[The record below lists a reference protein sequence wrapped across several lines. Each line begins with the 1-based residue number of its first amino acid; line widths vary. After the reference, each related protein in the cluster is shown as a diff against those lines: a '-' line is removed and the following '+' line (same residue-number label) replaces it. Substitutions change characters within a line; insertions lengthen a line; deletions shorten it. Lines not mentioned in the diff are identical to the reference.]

1 VSPDLE
7 DKLVR
12 KYPQLFQDT
21 DKPETESLMGF
32 GCECG
37 DGWYTLLD
45 QLCGCIANHV
55 KQNWKHEEPYRF
67 MQIKEKFGG
76 LRVYDCGHDDTIFG
90 MICLAESMSYTIC
103 EECGQQG
110 DLCTTGHWLRTL
122 CSQCELKH
130 GYRRYQQQ
138 DDEV

>member
-1 VSPDLE
+1 MSPDLE
-7 DKLVR
+7 DALVR
-12 KYPQLFQDT
+12 KYPQLFQDVN
-21 DKPETESLMGF
+21 KPPTESLMGF

-45 QLCGCIANHV
+45 RLCSCIANHV

-90 MICLAESMSYTIC
+90 MIFMAEEMSYVTC
-103 EECGQQG
+103 ELCGSPAS
-110 DLCTTGHWLRTL
+110 LCTTGHWLRTL
-122 CSQCELKH
+122 CPSCAEQN
-130 GYRRYQQQ
+130 GYRLRQQ